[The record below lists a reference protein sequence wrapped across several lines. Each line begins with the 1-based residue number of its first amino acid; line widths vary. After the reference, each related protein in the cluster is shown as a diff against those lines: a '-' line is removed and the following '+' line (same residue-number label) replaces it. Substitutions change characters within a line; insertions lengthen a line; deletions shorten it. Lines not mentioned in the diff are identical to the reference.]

1 MNSLLKSGGLFGR
14 FVRGISIACV
24 MLLADASQAGT
35 EAWSLIASPAV
46 GSSKAQ
52 VTKLINDP
60 TNPLIRYAVGG
71 NGIYKT
77 TDAGATW
84 NAINTGIVATPAGYV
99 GADDLVVD
107 PSNHDT
113 LYAAAWSALQ
123 KSVNGGASWTVIG
136 ETSLA
141 AIVSNTHITALAI
154 DPVNPSNI
162 YGATN
167 HGMYKSADGGSTW
180 SNMAGSAA
188 IYTSVAIDPLDPKT
202 LYVTT
207 GGSARKFTVSSGGD
221 SSVLIVT
228 GIYSDPTYGYGIT
241 SIAPDPGHASTVYAA
256 TGSGIYKSTDAGNS
270 WVAANTCYKDASG
283 NTVYLLSASSI
294 AFDPSNSSILYI
306 AGSHGLYKSVDGAA
320 HWTLANVGPFA
331 PTQVVVNLNSTSTIL
346 SGGGAF
352 GGVYAYTYAVS
363 ISPSDCLF
371 NYAEKTYPT
380 YFAPAGATSARA
392 LDYYY
397 RYYSTTDAYLG
408 IAARDNHFYYYG
420 PLSGTTLLDLGA
432 ASDWFTVAGCK

>member
-1 MNSLLKSGGLFGR
+1 MNSLLESRALFGR
-14 FVRGISIACV
+14 LVRSLSIAGV
-24 MLLADASQAGT
+24 ILLADASQAGT
-35 EAWSLIASPAV
+35 EAWSLITSPAV
-46 GSSKAQ
+46 GSNKAS
-52 VTKLINDP
+52 VSKLINDP
-60 TNPLIRYAVGG
+60 TNPLIRYAVGS

-77 TDAGATW
+77 TDDGASW
-84 NAINTGIVATPAGYV
+84 NAINTGIVATPAGYI

-167 HGMYKSADGGSTW
+167 HGMYKSADGGNTW
-180 SNMAGSAA
+180 SNMAGSSA

-207 GGSARKFTVSSGGD
+207 GGYARTFTVSSGTD
-221 SSVLIVT
+221 STTLIVT
-228 GIYSDPTYGYGIT
+228 GIYSDPIYGYGVT
-241 SIAPDPGHASTVYAA
+241 ALAPDPGHAGTVYAA
-256 TGSGIYKSTDAGNS
+256 TGSGIYKSVDSGNT
-270 WVAANTCYKDASG
+270 WIAANTCYKDASG

-294 AFDPSNSSILYI
+294 AFDPPNSSILYI

-320 HWTLANVGPFA
+320 HWTLATVGPFG
-331 PTQVVVNLNSTSTIL
+331 PTQVLVDLNSTNTIL
-346 SGGGAF
+346 SGGGAY

-380 YFAPAGATSARA
+380 YFAPAGASSARA

-408 IAARDNHFYYYG
+408 VAGRDNHFYYYG
-420 PLSGTTLLDLGA
+420 PLSGTALADLGA
-432 ASDWFTVAGCK
+432 VSGWLVTAGCQ